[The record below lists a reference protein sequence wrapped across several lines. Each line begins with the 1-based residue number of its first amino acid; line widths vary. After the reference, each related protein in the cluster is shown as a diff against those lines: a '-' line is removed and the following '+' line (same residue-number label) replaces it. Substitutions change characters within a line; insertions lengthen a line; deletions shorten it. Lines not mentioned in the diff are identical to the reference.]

1 MSSQKFAYARVS
13 SKTQNL
19 DRQLDELK
27 AKDENGNYK
36 YISDERNLFY
46 DKVSGK
52 DTNRDEFKLLMR
64 MLREGDELTITSL
77 DRLSRSYDDIH
88 NIWSDLNDRGVLIR
102 VLDMPLIST
111 ADKHSES
118 GIAEKIM
125 TNMTLE
131 LLAYNAQKEREHI
144 RERQAQGIASA
155 KAKGKR
161 FGRPKKN
168 LPDNADEIM
177 RQYHAKELT
186 AVKASQ
192 LLGVSRAQFYRMLKD
207 EKGD

>member
-111 ADKHSES
+111 ADKHSEG

-186 AVKASQ
+186 AVKTSQ

>member
-1 MSSQKFAYARVS
+1 M
-13 SKTQNL
+13 
-19 DRQLDELK
+19 
-27 AKDENGNYK
+27 
-36 YISDERNLFY
+36 FY

-111 ADKHSES
+111 ADKHSE
-118 GIAEKIM
+118 GDIAEKIM